1 MRLRMVIARVT
12 WLAMALALSGC
23 TARVGQSTPTPS
35 QLPPPT
41 ATPEPT
47 PTPTPSP
54 ADHLASGET
63 ALFNGD
69 WDAALEAFG
78 SAADSGAAVV
88 GEQGELGRARLL
100 IEAGRPEEALSAL
113 DFFLIAHPEGDSAAQ
128 AHLLRALVRRG
139 RGEAAAAV
147 EDFDAYRS
155 MRPGV
160 IDGYVQ
166 EWAADALWDA
176 GQPQPA
182 AERYLAAAGL
192 ARLDDG
198 TGVRF
203 KAGRALVEADD
214 PTAGLAIYDSI
225 YQGTID
231 PAVRAAANWYAGQA
245 LQAMGD
251 DASAYA
257 RYLESVT
264 NYPDEHETYLALV
277 ELVNADVPVDDFLRG
292 RIDLIAEAYE
302 PAVAAFTRVV
312 ESQPSSTA
320 YYLRALSRR
329 GAGDPLGAMDDLFQ
343 VYNGYADAP
352 EREEAWLE
360 AADIARFDLGDARQA
375 IGLYQQFVDTL
386 AASPRAPEAL
396 FSAGRAAE
404 LSGDLPGSV
413 DLFLR
418 LADAY
423 PQSEPASNA
432 ALRGGLS
439 QYRLADLAGA
449 AASFEKAGSLATN
462 ASDRSAAA
470 LWAGKALAAQGRP
483 EEAEQA
489 WSSAAANDPSG
500 YYAERAEDILAGRA
514 PFAPVGLFT
523 FPSDL
528 GPDRQQA
535 EAWLR
540 STFPISGPE
549 PLSELDA
556 SLKEDPRMVRGR
568 ELLALGL
575 YDEARLEFE
584 AMRSDYSGDAE
595 ASYRLAHTFLELG
608 LYDLAI
614 RSSRQILDLA
624 GLDDAGTLSAPRY
637 FNLIRFG
644 PYFGDLILPEAL
656 TRGFDPLFLLSVVRQ
671 ESLFQGSATSSASA
685 RGLMQVIP
693 TTGAAIAVEL
703 GWPPGYTDAD
713 LHRPQVSV
721 RFGTYYLAQ
730 QRDLFDGDLMAALAA
745 YNGGPGNAAVWLERA
760 AGDPD
765 LLIEVIGFE
774 ETRTYLRTIYEV
786 FTIYRSLYS
795 PAG

>member
-1 MRLRMVIARVT
+1 MVIARVT

-78 SAADSGAAVV
+78 SAADSGAGVV
-88 GEQGELGRARLL
+88 AEQGELGRARLL

-225 YQGTID
+225 YQATID

-439 QYRLADLAGA
+439 QYRLADFAGA

-489 WSSAAANDPSG
+489 WSSAAANDPTG

-614 RSSRQILDLA
+614 RSARQILDLA

-713 LHRPQVSV
+713 LHRPRVSV

>member
-1 MRLRMVIARVT
+1 MRLRTVIARVT
-12 WLAMALALSGC
+12 WLSMALALSGC

-54 ADHLASGET
+54 ADHLARGET

-78 SAADSGAAVV
+78 SAADSGAGVV
-88 GEQGELGRARLL
+88 AEQGELGRARLL

-176 GQPQPA
+176 GQPQAA

-192 ARLDDG
+192 ARRDDG

-225 YQGTID
+225 YQATID

-251 DASAYA
+251 NASAYA

-329 GAGDPLGAMDDLFQ
+329 GAGDPLGRWTTCSRSIPDTPTRLNASRRGSRRPISLDSISATRGKRSASINSSSMPCQ
-343 VYNGYADAP
+343 P
-352 EREEAWLE
+352 
-360 AADIARFDLGDARQA
+360 ARVRRRRSF
-375 IGLYQQFVDTL
+375 
-386 AASPRAPEAL
+386 P
-396 FSAGRAAE
+396 
-404 LSGDLPGSV
+404 
-413 DLFLR
+413 
-418 LADAY
+418 
-423 PQSEPASNA
+423 
-432 ALRGGLS
+432 RGG
-439 QYRLADLAGA
+439 R
-449 AASFEKAGSLATN
+449 
-462 ASDRSAAA
+462 RS
-470 LWAGKALAAQGRP
+470 
-483 EEAEQA
+483 
-489 WSSAAANDPSG
+489 
-500 YYAERAEDILAGRA
+500 
-514 PFAPVGLFT
+514 
-523 FPSDL
+523 
-528 GPDRQQA
+528 
-535 EAWLR
+535 
-540 STFPISGPE
+540 
-549 PLSELDA
+549 
-556 SLKEDPRMVRGR
+556 
-568 ELLALGL
+568 
-575 YDEARLEFE
+575 
-584 AMRSDYSGDAE
+584 
-595 ASYRLAHTFLELG
+595 
-608 LYDLAI
+608 
-614 RSSRQILDLA
+614 
-624 GLDDAGTLSAPRY
+624 
-637 FNLIRFG
+637 
-644 PYFGDLILPEAL
+644 
-656 TRGFDPLFLLSVVRQ
+656 
-671 ESLFQGSATSSASA
+671 
-685 RGLMQVIP
+685 
-693 TTGAAIAVEL
+693 
-703 GWPPGYTDAD
+703 
-713 LHRPQVSV
+713 
-721 RFGTYYLAQ
+721 
-730 QRDLFDGDLMAALAA
+730 
-745 YNGGPGNAAVWLERA
+745 
-760 AGDPD
+760 
-765 LLIEVIGFE
+765 
-774 ETRTYLRTIYEV
+774 
-786 FTIYRSLYS
+786 
-795 PAG
+795 

>member
-1 MRLRMVIARVT
+1 MVMARVT
-12 WLAMALALSGC
+12 WLVMALALSGC

-54 ADHLASGET
+54 ADHLARGET

-155 MRPGV
+155 MHPGV

-176 GQPQPA
+176 GQPQAA

-214 PTAGLAIYDSI
+214 PTASLAIYDSI
-225 YQGTID
+225 YQATID

-343 VYNGYADAP
+343 VYTGYADAP

-375 IGLYQQFVDTL
+375 IGIYQQFVDALPT
-386 AASPRAPEAL
+386 SPRAPQAL

-404 LSGDLPGSV
+404 LSGDLPGWPTPTRKASRPATPRCAAASANTGWRI
-413 DLFLR
+413 LLERRHR
-418 LADAY
+418 LKR
-423 PQSEPASNA
+423 PA
-432 ALRGGLS
+432 ALRRPLPTDRRRRCGPERPS
-439 QYRLADLAGA
+439 PRRAGRRRRNRRGPVPPPA
-449 AASFEKAGSLATN
+449 IPPATTLN
-462 ASDRSAAA
+462 APRTSWPA
-470 LWAGKALAAQGRP
+470 GRP
-483 EEAEQA
+483 
-489 WSSAAANDPSG
+489 SLPSG
-500 YYAERAEDILAGRA
+500 SSPSLPTSGRTA
-514 PFAPVGLFT
+514 SRPRPGCARLFL
-523 FPSDL
+523 S
-528 GPDRQQA
+528 PDRNRC
-535 EAWLR
+535 R
-540 STFPISGPE
+540 SW
-549 PLSELDA
+549 
-556 SLKEDPRMVRGR
+556 
-568 ELLALGL
+568 
-575 YDEARLEFE
+575 
-584 AMRSDYSGDAE
+584 MR
-595 ASYRLAHTFLELG
+595 
-608 LYDLAI
+608 
-614 RSSRQILDLA
+614 
-624 GLDDAGTLSAPRY
+624 
-637 FNLIRFG
+637 
-644 PYFGDLILPEAL
+644 
-656 TRGFDPLFLLSVVRQ
+656 V
-671 ESLFQGSATSSASA
+671 
-685 RGLMQVIP
+685 
-693 TTGAAIAVEL
+693 
-703 GWPPGYTDAD
+703 
-713 LHRPQVSV
+713 
-721 RFGTYYLAQ
+721 
-730 QRDLFDGDLMAALAA
+730 
-745 YNGGPGNAAVWLERA
+745 
-760 AGDPD
+760 
-765 LLIEVIGFE
+765 
-774 ETRTYLRTIYEV
+774 
-786 FTIYRSLYS
+786 
-795 PAG
+795 